1 MKTTL
6 KSLELKG
13 LRSFVEPTSI
23 TFPESG
29 LLLFMG
35 PSGSGKSSIFMA
47 IAHAL
52 GYSPYS
58 GTELQSWLGD
68 EKLEVKLGLGTNS
81 GDAMITRGPKS
92 FIEGADAVVGASNLT
107 PAIHRITGL
116 STELLSALT
125 YRPQGTA
132 GLFLS
137 KTNSEMQD
145 FLSVLLG
152 LNKFDE
158 AVEKA
163 QEKVK
168 SLDLVSDIEAD
179 VVPRLKYALDR
190 AMEKVAPGQHDEQEF
205 VILASKAQEV
215 FEAVRVARELTLTK
229 NAYAAAEWK
238 KQQLTFSKRIAEEQ
252 SKHPRPVD
260 VEMTPEIEGL
270 VKIKATAYERIN
282 KLQAKDKGR
291 LQGIKNQIEEEH
303 EKYRELTSYVER
315 MDEWAREKL
324 IRLAEIEKLETAVC
338 PRCEQDWK
346 TDKVAADLVK
356 TKKRLA
362 ELNDYQ
368 ESSIQAG
375 KSAEVVKEKIRAL
388 THTLVA
394 DPVLKQ
400 LEDVYNDA
408 KAQSLQLMADLRAAN
423 LKAINDWT
431 NKIKDAVAGIK
442 EEEAQATRIA
452 MTEQD
457 ARSKVLLAIEKEVA
471 DARLAWQNAENR
483 VKTVKQ
489 ENEYARKET
498 ERLVAEQ
505 SAAREE
511 YEQAKTKLDLTQKAL
526 REEQDLLEMLKAFLT
541 AIYDEVLEEIA
552 YSTNQMLAQVPNVS
566 HVTIKFKSETTTQ
579 KGSTKRAITPV
590 VNLGGGER
598 PLRSALSGGMMSAVE
613 LAVDLAVRKVISAR
627 SGAIPG
633 WLVLDECFEGLGIA
647 DKESCLELLKQ
658 ASQNTL
664 ILVIDHS
671 SETKELFSQ
680 TIEVENNNGR
690 SSIAGS

>member
-47 IAHAL
+47 ISHAL

-68 EKLEVKLGLGTNS
+68 EKLEVKLGLGTEK
-81 GDAMITRGPKS
+81 GDVKVVRGPKS
-92 FIEGADAVVGASNLT
+92 YIEGAAENTVGASNLT

-260 VEMTPEIEGL
+260 VEMTP
-270 VKIKATAYERIN
+270 N
-282 KLQAKDKGR
+282 
-291 LQGIKNQIEEEH
+291 
-303 EKYRELTSYVER
+303 
-315 MDEWAREKL
+315 
-324 IRLAEIEKLETAVC
+324 
-338 PRCEQDWK
+338 
-346 TDKVAADLVK
+346 
-356 TKKRLA
+356 
-362 ELNDYQ
+362 
-368 ESSIQAG
+368 
-375 KSAEVVKEKIRAL
+375 
-388 THTLVA
+388 
-394 DPVLKQ
+394 
-400 LEDVYNDA
+400 
-408 KAQSLQLMADLRAAN
+408 
-423 LKAINDWT
+423 
-431 NKIKDAVAGIK
+431 
-442 EEEAQATRIA
+442 
-452 MTEQD
+452 
-457 ARSKVLLAIEKEVA
+457 
-471 DARLAWQNAENR
+471 
-483 VKTVKQ
+483 
-489 ENEYARKET
+489 
-498 ERLVAEQ
+498 
-505 SAAREE
+505 
-511 YEQAKTKLDLTQKAL
+511 
-526 REEQDLLEMLKAFLT
+526 
-541 AIYDEVLEEIA
+541 
-552 YSTNQMLAQVPNVS
+552 
-566 HVTIKFKSETTTQ
+566 
-579 KGSTKRAITPV
+579 
-590 VNLGGGER
+590 
-598 PLRSALSGGMMSAVE
+598 
-613 LAVDLAVRKVISAR
+613 
-627 SGAIPG
+627 
-633 WLVLDECFEGLGIA
+633 
-647 DKESCLELLKQ
+647 
-658 ASQNTL
+658 
-664 ILVIDHS
+664 
-671 SETKELFSQ
+671 
-680 TIEVENNNGR
+680 
-690 SSIAGS
+690 